1 MREVPNDDTNKQL
14 AEYVLKVYHIYIRL
28 CVQSSHVL
36 TCYYDQCP
44 MCVLVCLCVLVCVC
58 LCVLMCVCLCMQ
70 VFDTDDDT
78 VRQQW
83 RKASTQ
89 EVS

>member
-1 MREVPNDDTNKQL
+1 M
-14 AEYVLKVYHIYIRL
+14 
-28 CVQSSHVL
+28 HVL
-36 TCYYDQCP
+36 TCLGARIKIFVQVMYLSVLCA
-44 MCVLVCLCVLVCVC
+44 CALVCLCV
-58 LCVLMCVCLCMQ
+58 Q

-89 EVS
+89 EVSLTLQKLMVYAWISLPLILFPIETRIEACLHW